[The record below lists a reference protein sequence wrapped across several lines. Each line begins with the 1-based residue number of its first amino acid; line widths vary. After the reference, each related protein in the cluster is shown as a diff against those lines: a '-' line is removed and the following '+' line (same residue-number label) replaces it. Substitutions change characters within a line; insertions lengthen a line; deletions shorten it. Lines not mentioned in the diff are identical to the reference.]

1 MPIIPMVLVNR
12 STEVIVTGDRSYIP
26 IYNPTN
32 IVSNLRCLLN
42 DKPMQPMQP
51 WYKGFRGNIKKAAA
65 DGYTIEGLIEEV
77 DATTLRITELPI
89 GVSSQ
94 DYIDFLRSMTTGN
107 DPFIKDYIERFAA
120 DTTVNFEVILPAENL
135 SMAKHEGLL
144 KKFKL
149 TSTIKTSNMRL
160 FNREGMIKKYD
171 TPIQILEEFIPI
183 RLEFYEK
190 RKKYVLCNLEM
201 ELLKLENKVKYVT
214 EVLEG
219 KISFFQGNIDS
230 LVMLLKAKDFMTL
243 GKITNTPE
251 AAVPEEDYE
260 YILRMPLLTLTND
273 GYKELCYTGDMLKN
287 RVNDLKD
294 ETPKSMWLKD
304 LGSFEKYFLRV

>member
-1 MPIIPMVLVNR
+1 MAHDYLGTNNINLLEPNALSRYLGGKDHDAVPTYRYTRLSPITQYLFPKDDDILLEYIKEDGNSVEPSWYMPIIPMVLVNG
-12 STEVIVTGDRSYIP
+12 TEVIVTGDRSYIP
-26 IYNPTN
+26 KYNPMD

-42 DKPMQPMQP
+42 EKPMQPMQP

-77 DATTLRITELPI
+77 DATTLRITKLPI
-89 GVSSQ
+89 GVSRQ

-107 DPFIKDYIERFAA
+107 DPFIKYYIKRNAD

-149 TSTIKTSNMRL
+149 TTTIKTSNMCL

-219 KISFFQGNIDS
+219 KISFFQG
-230 LVMLLKAKDFMTL
+230 TL
-243 GKITNTPE
+243 I
-251 AAVPEEDYE
+251 V
-260 YILRMPLLTLTND
+260 
-273 GYKELCYTGDMLKN
+273 
-287 RVNDLKD
+287 
-294 ETPKSMWLKD
+294 W
-304 LGSFEKYFLRV
+304 